1 MTEAQRYSHIK
12 VSDADDDIVIQAGAV
27 GGPAPRAGDA
37 PAPAPA
43 PDAAPV
49 PEAAPAGEA
58 RPAARAPKADAYR
71 ETTLED
77 LESSKMGTAQKA
89 VIALAVL
96 GVIAFAVW
104 YCLLR

>member
-1 MTEAQRYSHIK
+1 MAEAQRFSHIK

-27 GGPAPRAGDA
+27 SAAASEEA
-37 PAPAPA
+37 PAPARPQPAQADEAPAAPPA
-43 PDAAPV
+43 P
-49 PEAAPAGEA
+49 A
-58 RPAARAPKADAYR
+58 REGAYR

-77 LESSKMGTAQKA
+77 LESSTMGTAQKA

>member
-1 MTEAQRYSHIK
+1 MAEAQRFSHIK
-12 VSDADDDIVIQAGAV
+12 VGADDDIVIQAGAV
-27 GGPAPRAGDA
+27 PAPGPVAEEPQEA
-37 PAPAPA
+37 P
-43 PDAAPV
+43 
-49 PEAAPAGEA
+49 AAPAAEPRA
-58 RPAARAPKADAYR
+58 AAPEPAERAAEPRPARADAYR

-77 LESSKMGTAQKA
+77 LESSKMGTAQKV